1 MKELMM
7 DRIRKRDLKENV
19 EIPFNWLTILVRERI
34 NEIKNKELQNQAAW
48 EIQSVIQKYLVK
60 DKNEQQALLGESS
73 SSAWTSMDED
83 FSIEYLED

>member
-1 MKELMM
+1 MM